1 MDVEEVSSEVEQ
13 DARASEPASL
23 IVVVGLPS
31 QLSLGFSQTHFFRH
45 LPG

>member
-1 MDVEEVSSEVEQ
+1 MDIEEVSSEVEQ
-13 DARASEPASL
+13 DACASEHTSL
-23 IVVVGLPS
+23 TVVIGLPS